1 MTISREGVAEIIRL
15 LALKLM
21 FSLKNKKRDQNLL
34 TGCLHNVP
42 VIMCNMSAVVKPYFI
57 EIVNFSQKTG
67 NDQKV
72 LIFRFS

>member
-1 MTISREGVAEIIRL
+1 
-15 LALKLM
+15 M
-21 FSLKNKKRDQNLL
+21 FNLKNKKKDQNLL
-34 TGCLHNVP
+34 TGCLHNVH

-72 LIFRFS
+72 LIFWFGSEYYDQNCIITKANYIYY

>member
-1 MTISREGVAEIIRL
+1 
-15 LALKLM
+15 M
-21 FSLKNKKRDQNLL
+21 FNLKNNFKKDQNLL

-42 VIMCNMSAVVKPYFI
+42 VIMCNTAAVVTPCFI

-72 LIFRFS
+72 LILWFL